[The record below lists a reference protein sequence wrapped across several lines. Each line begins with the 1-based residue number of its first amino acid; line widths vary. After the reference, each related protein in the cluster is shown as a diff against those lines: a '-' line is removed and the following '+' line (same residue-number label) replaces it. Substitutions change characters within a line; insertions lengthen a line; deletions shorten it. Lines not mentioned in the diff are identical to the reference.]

1 MADKKYIL
9 HEEAAAKKLTRM
21 AYEIVENNI
30 DERKI
35 IMAGI
40 PENGIVIA
48 KNIQKILSEIS
59 SLQTELISISLD
71 KRLPKE
77 VKLNK
82 DFDFNNQVVII
93 IDDVVNTG
101 KTLLYAVKPFLQFQP
116 KKIQT
121 LVLVERSHKN
131 FPIQADYVGLPIST
145 TLQEQIIV
153 EVNGGKITG
162 AYLQ

>member
-1 MADKKYIL
+1 MPNKKYIL
-9 HEEAAAKKLTRM
+9 DEAVAAKKLTRM
-21 AYEIVENNI
+21 AYEIVENNL
-30 DERKI
+30 DESKI
-35 IMAGI
+35 ILAGI
-40 PENGIVIA
+40 PENGSAIA
-48 KNIQKILSEIS
+48 KNIQKILLEIS
-59 SLQTELISISLD
+59 SLQTELISISFD

-82 DFDFNNQVVII
+82 DLDFNNQVVII
-93 IDDVVNTG
+93 IDDVANTG

-131 FPIQADYVGLPIST
+131 FPVQADYVGLPLST

-153 EVNGGKITG
+153 EVNAGKITG

>member
-1 MADKKYIL
+1 M
-9 HEEAAAKKLTRM
+9 
-21 AYEIVENNI
+21 
-30 DERKI
+30 
-35 IMAGI
+35 
-40 PENGIVIA
+40 
-48 KNIQKILSEIS
+48 
-59 SLQTELISISLD
+59 QTELISISFD

-82 DFDFNNQVVII
+82 DIDFNNQVVII
-93 IDDVVNTG
+93 IDDVANTG

-131 FPIQADYVGLPIST
+131 FPVQADYVGLPLST

-153 EVNGGKITG
+153 EVNAGKITG